1 MACLNEPSI
10 ITGILT
16 REARGSVSE
25 GDTRKETEVREM
37 SLLEGGHG
45 PRSVGGLEKLENSRQ

>member
-1 MACLNEPSI
+1 MECLNEPNI

-25 GDTRKETEVREM
+25 GDMMKETEVREM
-37 SLLEGGHG
+37 SLLEGGHE
-45 PRSVGGLEKLENSRQ
+45 PRNVGGL